1 MNMLNLIKKDLI
13 IQKRDLLISVTI
25 IVFYAIF
32 ARQLSPFFIFLVAS
46 IFLPL
51 NAYINEEKTKIN
63 ILWNSLPY
71 TRKEIVAAKY
81 AGAVLFMILSIG
93 VAGVILYFFNYSYT
107 IGDMAIGAGLFLIFA
122 AFTFPLFYILK
133 PGYIG
138 TAIMI
143 GFLVFS
149 FALSSI
155 VPFVTEN
162 LTVIIHFFASLSTLT
177 LYLSGAMIALSLY
190 IISWLVSQ
198 FIYERKVF

>member
-1 MNMLNLIKKDLI
+1 MFNLIKKDLI
-13 IQKRDLLISVTI
+13 IQKGELLVSVAI

-32 ARQLSPFFIFLVAS
+32 GRQLSPFFLFLVAS

-71 TRKEIVAAKY
+71 TRKEIVTAKY
-81 AGAVLFMILSIG
+81 LGAVLFMILSIG
-93 VAGVILYFFNYSYT
+93 AAGIILYIFNYSYT
-107 IGDMAIGAGLFLIFA
+107 IRDMAIGAGLFFIFA
-122 AFTFPLFYILK
+122 AFTFPLFYILR

-149 FALSSI
+149 FALSFI

-162 LTVIIHFFASLSTLT
+162 FTVIIQFLAGFSTLT
-177 LYLSGAMIALSLY
+177 LYLSGAIIAISLY
-190 IISWLVSQ
+190 ILSWTVSQ
-198 FIYERKVF
+198 FIYQRKVF

>member
-1 MNMLNLIKKDLI
+1 MFNLIKKDLI
-13 IQKRDLLISVTI
+13 IQKWDLLVSVAI

-81 AGAVLFMILSIG
+81 VGAVLFMILSMG
-93 VAGVILYFFNYSYT
+93 AAGAILYIFNYHYT
-107 IGDMAIGAGLFLIFA
+107 LRDIAIAAGMFLIFA

-138 TAIMI
+138 IAIMI

-149 FALSSI
+149 FALSFI

-162 LTVIIHFFASLSTLT
+162 FTAIIHFLAGFSTLT
-177 LYLSGAMIALSLY
+177 LYLSGAIIAISLY
-190 IISWLVSQ
+190 LISWTVSQ
-198 FIYERKVF
+198 FIYQRKVF

>member
-1 MNMLNLIKKDLI
+1 MFNLIKKDLI
-13 IQKRDLLISVTI
+13 IQKGELLVSVAI
-25 IVFYAIF
+25 IVLYAIF

-71 TRKEIVAAKY
+71 TRREIVAAKY
-81 AGAVLFMILSIG
+81 VGAALFMVLSIG
-93 VAGVILYFFNYSYT
+93 VAGIILYIFNYSYT
-107 IGDMAIGAGLFLIFA
+107 IRDMAIGAGLFFIFA

-149 FALSSI
+149 FVLSSI
-155 VPFVTEN
+155 VPFLTEN
-162 LTVIIHFFASLSTLT
+162 LTVIIHFLTSLSSLT
-177 LYLSGAMIALSLY
+177 LYLSGAIIAISLY
-190 IISWLVSQ
+190 LLSWTISQ
-198 FIYERKVF
+198 FVYQRKVF

>member
-1 MNMLNLIKKDLI
+1 MFNLIKKDLM
-13 IQKRDLLISVTI
+13 IQKGELLVSVA
-25 IVFYAIF
+25 IVVLYAIF

-51 NAYINEEKTKIN
+51 NAYINEEKTNIN

-71 TRKEIVAAKY
+71 TRREIVAAKY
-81 AGAVLFMILSIG
+81 VGAVLFMILSIG
-93 VAGVILYFFNYSYT
+93 AAGIILYFFNYSYT
-107 IGDMAIGAGLFLIFA
+107 IRDMAIGAGLFLIFA

-162 LTVIIHFFASLSTLT
+162 LTVIIHFLAGFSTLT
-177 LYLSGAMIALSLY
+177 LYLSGAVIAISLY
-190 IISWLVSQ
+190 ILSWTVSQ
-198 FIYERKVF
+198 FVYQRKVF